1 MKKTLIAIALLSC
14 GIAMATQR
22 EHNCDPRV
30 KPDPKSPPTKS
41 EPPAKSAPEPRAT
54 GECRTIQCKVN

>member
-1 MKKTLIAIALLSC
+1 MKYLVLILAFAAAQAL
-14 GIAMATQR
+14 ATQ
-22 EHNCDPRV
+22 
-30 KPDPKSPPTKS
+30 KPDHCKPEPKPRDPPTKS